1 MLNAEM
7 KEVIAR
13 ALHEDAPYGDITSEN
28 LIPPDVHAVAQ
39 LHAREAGVM
48 SGVEVIVEVFAQID
62 TEISVQVNIADG
74 QAFNAGELL
83 ATISG
88 NAQGVLRGERIALNF
103 VQRMCGIA
111 TLTSQYVAAVAGT
124 KAKILD
130 TRKTTPCLRLF
141 ERAAVIAGG
150 GHNHRFSLSD
160 AVLIKD
166 NHLAVLAHEGKNLT
180 TELLELHK
188 KVGPGIKIEV
198 EVDHLD
204 QISEVLIGNVD
215 IIMLDNFTL
224 EDLCKGV
231 ALVDGQAVVE
241 ASGGVT
247 LSTISDIARTGVDV
261 ISVGALTHSVRALDL
276 GFDMEIGVKDP

>member
-7 KEVIAR
+7 KEAIAR

-28 LIPPDVHAVAQ
+28 LIPRDAHAVARLQ
-39 LHAREAGVM
+39 AREAGVM
-48 SGVEVIVEVFAQID
+48 SGVDVIAEVFAQID

-74 QAFNAGELL
+74 QVFNAGELL

-88 NAQGVLRGERIALNF
+88 NAQGVLRGERTALNF

-130 TRKTTPCLRLF
+130 TRKTTPGLRLF

-188 KVGPGIKIEV
+188 KIGPDIKIEV
-198 EVDHLD
+198 EVDRLD
-204 QISEVLIGNVD
+204 QISAVLVGNVD

-231 ALVDGQAVVE
+231 DLIDGQAVVE

-247 LSTISDIARTGVDV
+247 LSTVSDIAHTGVDV
-261 ISVGALTHSVRALDL
+261 ISVGALTHSVRGLDL
-276 GFDMEIGVKDP
+276 GFDMEIGVKEP

>member
-7 KEVIAR
+7 KEAIAR

-28 LIPPDVHAVAQ
+28 LIPRDAHVVAQ
-39 LHAREAGVM
+39 LRAREAGMM

-62 TEISVQVNIADG
+62 TEISVQLNIADG

-83 ATISG
+83 ATVSG

-103 VQRMCGIA
+103 AQRMCGIA

-130 TRKTTPCLRLF
+130 TRKTTPGLRLF

-180 TELLELHK
+180 SELLELHK
-188 KVGPGIKIEV
+188 KIGPDIKIEV
-198 EVDHLD
+198 EVDRLD
-204 QISEVLIGNVD
+204 QISAVLVGKVD

-224 EDLCKGV
+224 EDLRKSV
-231 ALVDGQAVVE
+231 DLVDGQAVVE

-247 LSTISDIARTGVDV
+247 LSTISDIAHTGVDV
-261 ISVGALTHSVRALDL
+261 ISVGALTHSVRSLDL
-276 GFDMEIGVKDP
+276 GFDMEIQVKEA

>member
-74 QAFNAGELL
+74 QVFNAGELL

-276 GFDMEIGVKDP
+276 GFDMKIGVKDP

>member
-74 QAFNAGELL
+74 QVFNAGELL

>member
-7 KEVIAR
+7 KEAIAR

-28 LIPPDVHAVAQ
+28 LIPPGAHAVAQ
-39 LHAREAGVM
+39 LQAREAGVM
-48 SGVEVIVEVFAQID
+48 SGVEVIIEVFAQID
-62 TEISVQVNIADG
+62 TEISVQMNIADG
-74 QAFNAGELL
+74 LVFKAGELL

-88 NAQGVLRGERIALNF
+88 NAQGVLRGERTALNF

-124 KAKILD
+124 KAKISD
-130 TRKTTPCLRLF
+130 TRKTTPGLRLF

-180 TELLELHK
+180 PELLELHK
-188 KVGPGIKIEV
+188 KVGPDIKLEV
-198 EVDHLD
+198 EVDRLD
-204 QISEVLIGNVD
+204 QIPAVLAGSVD

-224 EDLCKGV
+224 EDLCTGV
-231 ALVDGQAVVE
+231 DLIDGQVVVE

-247 LSTISDIARTGVDV
+247 LSTISDIAHTGVDV

-276 GFDMEIGVKDP
+276 GLDIEIQVKES

>member
-7 KEVIAR
+7 KEAIAR

-28 LIPPDVHAVAQ
+28 LISRDAHAVAQ
-39 LHAREAGVM
+39 LQAREAGVM
-48 SGVEVIVEVFAQID
+48 SGVEVIAEVFTQID

-130 TRKTTPCLRLF
+130 TRKTTPGLRLF

-180 TELLELHK
+180 SELLELQK
-188 KVGPGIKIEV
+188 KVGPDIKIEV
-198 EVDHLD
+198 EVDRLD
-204 QISEVLIGNVD
+204 QLPAVLAGNVD

-231 ALVDGQAVVE
+231 NLINGQAVVE

-247 LSTISDIARTGVDV
+247 LSTISEIAHTGVDV

-276 GFDMEIGVKDP
+276 GFDMEIQVKEA

>member
-198 EVDHLD
+198 EVDHLV